1 MRVRSL
7 RLLLLLLASGWFVAQ
22 QFTLSSAGQT
32 RRKQMPHQSATKED
46 SFKTVVLPF
55 ITENC
60 LACHNART
68 QKGGLNLEAFR
79 GAEDLSKQRERWE
92 LIAQKFQSGEMPPK
106 GMPRPDARQIK
117 AVGAWLTALFAKLD
131 RAIKPDPGRV
141 TARRLNR
148 VEYNNTVRDLLAVD
162 FNPADDFPADDTG
175 YGFDNIGAVLSLSPL
190 LMEKYLKAA
199 EKIAYAAI
207 PLPTALKPAVE
218 RFMPEKLKL
227 LYQARVAPLEL
238 QVTHQFLAEADY
250 DLQADVAGAV
260 LQTPTAVKL
269 TLWLDGQEIKTV
281 EFDRQRAK
289 PRVFGERLRVK
300 AGKHTLHAS
309 LQQAEAGPEGSDPTK
324 ARLTFNALQIR
335 GPFNQAPPSATAG
348 YQRIFTCGHAYG
360 EHQATCATRIFSTL
374 VRRAYRR
381 PVTPAEINAL
391 TRFVTLAQ
399 SEGDSFEQGVRV
411 ALQALLVSP
420 QFLFRIERE
429 PARTNASGQYRL
441 SNHELAARLSYFL
454 WSSMPDDELL
464 RFAREHQLAQ
474 PAVLN
479 AQVQRML
486 RDPKADAL
494 VENFA
499 GQWLQLRNLDLVNPD
514 PDRFPNFTPE
524 LREAMRRETE
534 LFFAAIVKEDRSL
547 LDFID
552 GRFTFINETLAR
564 HYGIPG
570 VTGKEFRRIT
580 LDGAERSGVLTQ
592 ASILTISSYPTRTS
606 PVIRGKWILEN
617 LLNAP
622 PPPPPADVPLLDE
635 KAIGLTGSLR
645 QQFEQHRANP
655 TCASCHARMD
665 PLGFGL
671 ENYDAL
677 GAWRTI
683 DGKFPIDA
691 SGTLPNG
698 QTFKTPAEL
707 KAILKADR
715 DAFAR
720 CVTEKLLTYALGRGL
735 ERYDKPA
742 VQTIAQRVAA
752 DDYRF
757 SRLVLEIVSSL
768 PFQMRRSETKT
779 QTASQYRER

>member
-1 MRVRSL
+1 MKSGSL
-7 RLLLLLLASGWFVAQ
+7 RLLLLVLASGWFVAQ
-22 QFTLSSAGQT
+22 QLTLSSAGQT
-32 RRKQMPHQSATKED
+32 RRKQTAQQSATKED

-60 LACHNART
+60 VVCHNAST
-68 QKGGLNLEAFR
+68 QKGGLNLEAFQST
-79 GAEDLSKQRERWE
+79 ADVSKQRERWE

-106 GMPRPDARQIK
+106 GIPRPDAQQIK
-117 AVGAWLTALFAKLD
+117 AAGAWLDSFFAKLD

-148 VEYNNTVRDLLAVD
+148 AEYNNTIRDLLAVD
-162 FNPADDFPADDTG
+162 FKPVDDFPADDTG
-175 YGFDNIGAVLSLSPL
+175 YGFDNIGDVLSLSPL

-199 EKIAYAAI
+199 EKIAYTAV

-218 RFMPEKLKL
+218 RFTPEKLKL
-227 LYQARVAPLEL
+227 SSQARIAPLEL
-238 QVTHQFLAEADY
+238 QVTHQFPTEADY

-260 LQTPTAVKL
+260 LQTLTTVKL
-269 TLWLDGQEIKTV
+269 TLWLDGKEIKAV

-289 PRVFGERLRVK
+289 PWVFGERVRVK
-300 AGKHTLHAS
+300 AGKHTLRVA
-309 LQQAEAGPEGSDPTK
+309 LEQAEARPEDNDPTK

-335 GPFNQAPPSATAG
+335 GPFNQAPPSATAS

-360 EHQATCATRIFSTL
+360 EHKAACATQIFSALT
-374 VRRAYRR
+374 RRAYRR
-381 PVTPAEINAL
+381 PVTPTEINAL

-399 SEGDSFEQGVRV
+399 SSGDSFEQGVRV

-429 PARTNASGQYRL
+429 PAIKNASSQYRL
-441 SNHELAARLSYFL
+441 NNHELAARLSYFL

-464 RFAREHQLAQ
+464 RLADEQQLAQ
-474 PAVLN
+474 PVVLN

-499 GQWLQLRNLDLVNPD
+499 GQWLQLRNLDLVTPD

-552 GRFTFINETLAR
+552 GRFTFINETLAK

-570 VTGKEFRRIT
+570 ITGKEFRRIT
-580 LDGAERSGVLTQ
+580 LDGTERSGVLTQ

-606 PVIRGKWILEN
+606 PVMRGKWILEN

-671 ENYDAL
+671 ENYDAI
-677 GAWRTI
+677 GDWRTV
-683 DGKFPIDA
+683 DGKFPIDVA
-691 SGTLPNG
+691 GTLPNG

-735 ERYDKPA
+735 ERYDKPV
-742 VQTIAQRVAA
+742 VQMIAQRVAA

-757 SRLVLEIVSSL
+757 SRLVLEIANSL
-768 PFQMRRSETKT
+768 PFQMRRSETRT
-779 QTASQYRER
+779 QLVNK